1 MILKKEKLNRF
12 RSLDIGIWCL
22 EFVILI
28 LFFNL
33 SAGSFNSKKMNTSQG
48 HLFILSAPSGAGKT
62 TLAGAV
68 LNRFADMLYS
78 VSYTTREPRNSEQD
92 GLDYHFIRKDLFK
105 KYIKEGK
112 WAEWAEVHDNYYG
125 TSAEFL
131 DKSLAAGD
139 NILLDIDVQGTI
151 QLLERYPDSIT
162 IFIVPPS
169 MDMLRRRLELRGTD
183 SKTVIARRLVNAE
196 KEMARQDLYRHVIIN
211 DQLSEAI
218 DELISIIEKYRV
230 S

>member
-1 MILKKEKLNRF
+1 MNEQGG
-12 RSLDIGIWCL
+12 RSG
-22 EFVILI
+22 
-28 LFFNL
+28 
-33 SAGSFNSKKMNTSQG
+33 GSNSIEMNNCKG
-48 HLFILSAPSGAGKT
+48 HLFILSAPSGAGNT

-68 LNRFADMLYS
+68 LNRFGDMLYS
-78 VSYTTREPRNSEQD
+78 VSHTTREPRNGEQD
-92 GLDYHFIRKDLFK
+92 GLDYHFIQRDLFK

-112 WAEWAEVHDNYYG
+112 WAEWAEVHGNYYG

-139 NILLDIDVQGTI
+139 DILLDIDVQGTI

-169 MDMLRRRLELRGTD
+169 MDILRRRLELRGTD
-183 SKTVIARRLVNAE
+183 SKAVIARRLVNAE
-196 KEMARQDLYRHVIIN
+196 MKMARQDLYRHVIIN

-218 DELISIIEKYRV
+218 DELISIIEKYRGNNTISDSLPGCKCTKV
-230 S
+230 

>member
-1 MILKKEKLNRF
+1 MNEQGDR
-12 RSLDIGIWCL
+12 
-22 EFVILI
+22 
-28 LFFNL
+28 
-33 SAGSFNSKKMNTSQG
+33 SAGSNSIEMNNRKG
-48 HLFILSAPSGAGKT
+48 NLFILSAPSGAGKT

-68 LNRFADMLYS
+68 LKRFTDMLYS
-78 VSYTTREPRNSEQD
+78 VSYTTREPRNGEQE
-92 GLDYHFIRKDLFK
+92 GLDYHFIQRDLFE

-125 TSAEFL
+125 TSAELL

-139 NILLDIDVQGTI
+139 DILLDIDVQGTI

-169 MDMLRRRLELRGTD
+169 MGMLRRRLELRGTD
-183 SKTVIARRLVNAE
+183 SKAVIARRLVNAE
-196 KEMARQDLYRHVIIN
+196 KEMARQDLYRHVITN
-211 DQLSEAI
+211 DKLSEAI

-230 S
+230 L

>member
-1 MILKKEKLNRF
+1 MNEQGG
-12 RSLDIGIWCL
+12 RSG
-22 EFVILI
+22 
-28 LFFNL
+28 
-33 SAGSFNSKKMNTSQG
+33 GSNSIEMNNCKS

-62 TLAGAV
+62 TLARAV

-78 VSYTTREPRNSEQD
+78 VSHTTREPRNSEQD
-92 GLDYHFIRKDLFK
+92 GLDYHFIQRDQFK

-112 WAEWAEVHDNYYG
+112 WTEWAEVHGNYYG

-131 DKSLAAGD
+131 DKSLVAGD
-139 NILLDIDVQGTI
+139 DILLDIDVQGTI

-169 MDMLRRRLELRGTD
+169 MDILRRRLELRGTD
-183 SKTVIARRLVNAE
+183 SKAVIARRLVNAE

-218 DELISIIEKYRV
+218 DELISIIEKYRTV
-230 S
+230 